1 MNQRLLN
8 IYPRELSELELKKV
22 KEDEMKDELNDAF
35 LKMYDL
41 TEEGIKN
48 KPDETK

>member
-1 MNQRLLN
+1 VNQRLLN

-41 TEEGIKN
+41 TEEDLRKQPN
-48 KPDETK
+48 DRK